1 MAKIKK
7 IDHVGIVVPNLK
19 EAIVKY
25 RNFLFQ
31 DPSHTEYFEPTKTE
45 LAFFDIGGVSI
56 ELLAPEESGSDLW
69 AFLKE
74 KGGGFHHICYEV
86 DDLKGILK
94 DLKMKGF
101 KLLDE
106 KPRPGSRNS
115 QIAFVN
121 PASTDGIL
129 TEYCQL
135 PKT

>member
-1 MAKIKK
+1 MPKIKK
-7 IDHVGIVVPNLK
+7 IDHIGIVVPRMK
-19 EAIVKY
+19 DAIEKY
-25 RNFLFQ
+25 KSFLFQ
-31 DPSHTEYFEPTKTE
+31 DPFHTEYFEAGKIE

-56 ELLAPEESGSDLW
+56 ELLAPAEAGSDLR

-74 KGGGFHHICYEV
+74 KGGGFHHVCYEV
-86 DDLKGILK
+86 DDLEGILRI
-94 DLKMKGF
+94 LKGKGF

-121 PASTDGIL
+121 PMSTDGIL

-135 PKT
+135 AKT